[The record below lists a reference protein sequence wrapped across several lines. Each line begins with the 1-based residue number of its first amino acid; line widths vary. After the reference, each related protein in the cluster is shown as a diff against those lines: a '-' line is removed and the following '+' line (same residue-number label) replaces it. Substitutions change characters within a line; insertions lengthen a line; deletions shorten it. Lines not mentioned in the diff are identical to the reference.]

1 MANYSIKLDLKK
13 MKEAGLVNIKG
24 KDGRTRKCVVIP
36 TDVNHEIYV
45 GNKGIYLNLTA
56 IETKEVSKF
65 GDSHFIKGS
74 IDKEAF
80 ETLSEEE
87 RRNLPILGNMKPLER
102 KVQEMQAASIPDSA
116 VSVADEEDDLPF

>member
-36 TDVNHEIYV
+36 TDANREIYV

-74 IDKEAF
+74 VDKEAF
-80 ETLSEEE
+80 ESMSKEE
-87 RRNLPILGNMKPLER
+87 RDSQPILGNMRALER
-102 KVQEMQAASIPDSA
+102 KESKMQAAEISDANI
-116 VSVADEEDDLPF
+116 SVADGEEDLPF

>member
-36 TDVNHEIYV
+36 TDANREIYV

-74 IDKEAF
+74 VDKEAF
-80 ETLSEEE
+80 EALSEEE

>member
-36 TDVNHEIYV
+36 TDANREIYV

-65 GDSHFIKGS
+65 GDSHLIKGS
-74 IDKEAF
+74 VDKEAF
-80 ETLSEEE
+80 ESMSKEE
-87 RRNLPILGNMKPLER
+87 RDSQPILGNMKPLER

>member
-80 ETLSEEE
+80 ESMSKEE
-87 RRNLPILGNMKPLER
+87 RDSQPILGNMKPLER
-102 KVQEMQAASIPDSA
+102 KVQEMQATSIPDAA

>member
-80 ETLSEEE
+80 EALSEEE

-102 KVQEMQAASIPDSA
+102 KVQEMQAASIPDAA

>member
-36 TDVNHEIYV
+36 TDVNREIYV

-74 IDKEAF
+74 VDKEAF
-80 ETLSEEE
+80 ESMSKEE
-87 RRNLPILGNMKPLER
+87 RDSQPILGNMKPLER
-102 KVQEMQAASIPDSA
+102 KVQEMQAASIPDAA

>member
-80 ETLSEEE
+80 ESMSKEE
-87 RRNLPILGNMKPLER
+87 RDSQPILGNMKPLER

>member
-1 MANYSIKLDLKK
+1 MANYSIRLDLKK

-80 ETLSEEE
+80 EALSEEE

-102 KVQEMQAASIPDSA
+102 KVQEMQAASIPDAA

>member
-74 IDKEAF
+74 VDKEAF
-80 ETLSEEE
+80 ESMSKEE
-87 RRNLPILGNMKPLER
+87 RDSQPILGNMRAIER
-102 KVQEMQAASIPDSA
+102 KIQEMQAASIPDSA
-116 VSVADEEDDLPF
+116 VSVADDEEDLPF

>member
-36 TDVNHEIYV
+36 TDVNREIYV

-74 IDKEAF
+74 VDKEAF
-80 ETLSEEE
+80 ESMSKEE
-87 RRNLPILGNMKPLER
+87 RDSQPILGNMRAIER

-116 VSVADEEDDLPF
+116 VSVADDEEDLPF

>member
-36 TDVNHEIYV
+36 TDVNHEICL

-80 ETLSEEE
+80 EALSEEE

-102 KVQEMQAASIPDSA
+102 KVQEMQATSIPDAA

>member
-80 ETLSEEE
+80 ESMSKEE
-87 RRNLPILGNMKPLER
+87 RDSQPILGNMRAIER
-102 KVQEMQAASIPDSA
+102 KESKMQAAEISDANI
-116 VSVADEEDDLPF
+116 SVADGEEDLPF

>member
-80 ETLSEEE
+80 EALSEEE

-102 KVQEMQAASIPDSA
+102 KVQEMQATSIPDAA